1 MSLHPPPEEKQAV
14 LDEAAVGQEHPEGLL
29 YQASIVPAMGR
40 LVPNA
45 LHGLLGLEDSPV
57 SSNWW
62 LKVEESDAREA
73 VAQLEALLCGQ
84 AEALDLNYRVQL
96 PGGQVRWLRDRVQ
109 VSERTPEGLPTAVI
123 GMLEDVTGRR
133 VQIHRSQEIRDRYRS
148 LFDSI
153 EAGFCVIEMIFD
165 VQGVATD
172 YLFREV
178 NAAFEK
184 NTGITQA
191 QGRRMRDI
199 APDHEAM
206 WFSTYGE
213 IARSGAPCR
222 FEHSARQLGFH
233 YDVYAF
239 PVGDVAPY
247 QVGILFTD
255 ITGRKQAEVALAE
268 ENRRKTEFIAM
279 LAHELRNPLATVTS
293 GLQVMSLADC
303 VIGRGKQVVPM
314 VERQL
319 RQTTR
324 LLDDLL
330 DVNRISLGKL
340 VPRKIEV
347 DLVALVRE
355 AIEAFQSPFE
365 LAGKPLAF
373 TPLVTR
379 CDVWAD
385 PMRLHQVIDNLVR
398 NAMQFTGA
406 DGEVQVTLAME
417 GSDAVLC
424 VSDNGVGIEAVH
436 LDSIFELFAQVDAA
450 RQTSRGGLGVGM
462 ALARQLVE
470 LHDGSVHAYSD
481 GLGKGARFVVR
492 LPALH
497 MQ

>member
-1 MSLHPPPEEKQAV
+1 MSLHPPPDERQAV
-14 LDEAAVGQEHPEGLL
+14 LDEGAVGQEHPDGLL

-57 SSNWW
+57 SSSWW

-73 VAQLEALLCGQ
+73 VAKFEALLGGQ
-84 AEALDLNYRVQL
+84 AETLDLNYRVQL

-133 VQIHRSQEIRDRYRS
+133 MQIRRSQEIRDRYRS

-153 EAGFCVIEMIFD
+153 DAGFCVVEMVFD
-165 VQGVATD
+165 AHSVAVD
-172 YLFREV
+172 YVFREV

-184 NTGITQA
+184 NTGIAQA

-199 APDHEAM
+199 APDHEGM

-213 IARSGAPCR
+213 IAWSGTPCR

-239 PVGDVAPY
+239 PVGEAAPY

-255 ITGRKQAEVALAE
+255 ITQRKQAEVALEE

-303 VIGRGKQVVPM
+303 VTGRGRQVVPM

-340 VPRKIEV
+340 VPCKVEV

-355 AIEAFQSPFE
+355 AIEAFQSPFG

-373 TPLVTR
+373 ATSMTR
-379 CDVWAD
+379 CEVWAD
-385 PMRLHQVIDNLVR
+385 PVRLHQVIDNLVR
-398 NAMQFTGA
+398 NAMQFTGT
-406 DGEVQVTLAME
+406 DGRVQVTLAME

-424 VSDNGVGIEAVH
+424 VSDNGVGIEAAH

-497 MQ
+497 RQ